1 MKIGLVSDTCYPFPS
16 GAAEYVYNLYKVLKE
31 FRHEVRIITS
41 SYEHHPEENPDII
54 RLGKTVLFP
63 FNKAMVTLTFG
74 TNLIAELK
82 RVLHR
87 EQFDVLHIQGPLG
100 PTLPLLT
107 LICSNTVNVGI
118 FASYYE
124 RSRML
129 VLFKPLLKKYFR
141 KLNAKV
147 CISLAAQ
154 RAICR
159 YFDDEYRI
167 IPQGIDFERFAR
179 CEGPLPQFRDGK
191 VNLLFVGRMEERKG
205 LRFLIEAFSEVVQ
218 EIDAV
223 RLIVVGDGPER
234 KQCVGMARSIK
245 GEIVFVGRIPSGL
258 LPRYYQTSHI
268 FCSPATGSEA
278 QGIVLLEA
286 LASGRPVV
294 ASDIEGYN
302 EVISDGID
310 GFLVPPKDPHVLA
323 RRIIELCKDRKLRE
337 TMGSRGPEKAR
348 HYSWKSIG
356 RTLEQFYIQQLR

>member
-234 KQCVGMARSIK
+234 KQCV
-245 GEIVFVGRIPSGL
+245 
-258 LPRYYQTSHI
+258 QTSHI